1 MENGIGVR
9 SLAKPVPY
17 SKVTQDMIK
26 SMMENSGLNSVQRR
40 QITECLKHGG
50 PLPLNPKPL
59 PSVLPQS
66 KPTRSVG
73 CRLPA
78 KPLRRSAE
86 SCRSGDSYIREKF
99 QPGPTRDLEKEKLR
113 LQNLLAT
120 GKEDVSIQDLAACV
134 RSEVQED
141 LDPIQEVL
149 DQIEERREFLADMA
163 ALGQEKQ
170 YIHIINTEISQKMG
184 ELEILERKLQTRKS
198 KSRGNVMTE

>member
-9 SLAKPVPY
+9 NLVKPVPY
-17 SKVTQDMIK
+17 SKVTQDMMK
-26 SMMENSGLNSVQRR
+26 Y
-40 QITECLKHGG
+40 GG

-86 SCRSGDSYIREKF
+86 SCRSSDSYIREKF

-120 GKEDVSIQDLAACV
+120 GKEDVSIQDVAPCMRSAA
-134 RSEVQED
+134 QED

-184 ELEILERKLQTRKS
+184 ELEILERRLQARK
-198 KSRGNVMTE
+198 

>member
-1 MENGIGVR
+1 MENGIGMR
-9 SLAKPVPY
+9 NPVKQSPY

-26 SMMENSGLNSVQRR
+26 LMMEESGLNSVQRR
-40 QITECLKHGG
+40 QIAECLKHGG
-50 PLPLNPKPL
+50 PLSLNTKPL
-59 PSVLPQS
+59 PFALPQS
-66 KPTRSVG
+66 KPTRSVQ

-99 QPGPTRDLEKEKLR
+99 QPGPTRDLEKENMQ

-120 GKEDVSIQDLAACV
+120 GKEDVSLKDVAASV
-134 RSEVQED
+134 RSDVQED

-149 DQIEERREFLADMA
+149 DQIEERRQFLADMA

-170 YIHIINTEISQKMG
+170 YIHIINTEISQKIS
-184 ELEILERKLQTRKS
+184 ELEILERKKMQTRKS
-198 KSRGNVMTE
+198 KSGGDEM